1 MNQKIIAAALILSLS
16 SVAMAAKPGGEPAQV
31 DAQPLEVF
39 FFSAAPSNCDFY
51 RAGIGAGSISG
62 SVFNADS
69 SSMNVRVSTQTIAEK
84 DTYAERKRFL
94 LELMIAFA
102 GLSLTPD
109 DFYDSVQGDFDCTN
123 EKLLSLI

>member
-39 FFSAAPSNCDFY
+39 FFSAAPSNCDF
-51 RAGIGAGSISG
+51 RRVGFGSG
-62 SVFNADS
+62 SAFEADPFS
-69 SSMNVRVSTQTIAEK
+69 TSVTYGGGSTAIAVRS
-84 DTYAERKRFL
+84 TYAERKRFL

-109 DFYDSVQGDFDCTN
+109 DFYDSVLGDFDCTN